1 MGGIVGDDVL
11 SERLS
16 PGSLRSEKSSQEF
29 GVLRTSL
36 HVHFSL
42 AAATAGKV
50 ERSTEL
56 TGSLLS
62 EIVGVREVISTEPL
76 SICHSSG
83 SSGKNG
89 STTKLLPL
97 LASSS
102 SLLSQPLVM
111 SLCLGSVSLQKNR

>member
-1 MGGIVGDDVL
+1 MGNHGVGGIVGDDVL

-29 GVLRTSL
+29 RVFRTSL

-50 ERSTEL
+50 ESSTEF

-62 EIVGVREVISTEPL
+62 EIVGVREIISAEPL
-76 SICHSSG
+76 SIRHSSG

-89 STTKLLPL
+89 STTKLLSL

-102 SLLSQPLVM
+102 SLLSQ
-111 SLCLGSVSLQKNR
+111 LGIVGL